1 MFFGLQS
8 PANRD
13 HNPISNPAVVSFF
26 YFVLLL
32 LAGNTCRLV
41 AKNNNNNNNNLK
53 IETVRLLLPYGRA
66 HSANPG
72 PGELDRVWASLVLT
86 RMSLGHTFS
95 VNFVLVCAMRD
106 GGCSTRWTLGGDGCA
121 GLNKAVH
128 A

>member
-53 IETVRLLLPYGRA
+53 IETVRLLLPCGRA
-66 HSANPG
+66 HRPWG
-72 PGELDRVWASLVLT
+72 
-86 RMSLGHTFS
+86 
-95 VNFVLVCAMRD
+95 
-106 GGCSTRWTLGGDGCA
+106 A
-121 GLNKAVH
+121 G
-128 A
+128 